1 MAQKPLFDLQ
11 TAHHFFAA
19 NCFNQVWDLIDKT
32 SRTPEEDD
40 QMIRLALAS
49 HYHWTQRDDYSAQSE
64 SIACWQI
71 SRVYAVLAQ
80 ADNARRYAE
89 KSLDASRR
97 DGRQPF
103 YTGYSYEAL
112 ARAESIAGNP
122 AKTTEYLAE
131 ARRYAQ
137 LIPGEDDRQ
146 ALLTDLNTIHLP

>member
-1 MAQKPLFDLQ
+1 MTQNPSFDLQ
-11 TAHHFFAA
+11 KAHHFFAA
-19 NCFNQVWDLIDKT
+19 NCFNQVWDLVDKT
-32 SRTPEEDD
+32 DRTPEEDE

-49 HYHWTQRDDYSAQSE
+49 HYHWTQRNDYSAQSE

-97 DGRQPF
+97 DGSKPF

-122 AKTTEYLAE
+122 AKMTEYLAE
-131 ARRYAQ
+131 AHRCAQ
-137 LIPGEDDRQ
+137 QTPVEDDRQ
-146 ALLTDLNTIHLP
+146 ALLNDLNSIHLP

>member
-1 MAQKPLFDLQ
+1 MAQKPSFDLQ

-19 NCFNQVWDLIDKT
+19 NCFNQAWDLIDKNR
-32 SRTPEEDD
+32 RTPEEDD

-71 SRVYAVLAQ
+71 SRVYAILAQ

-97 DGRQPF
+97 DGSQPF

-112 ARAESIAGNP
+112 ARSEAIAANP
-122 AKTTEYLAE
+122 AKMAEYLSE

-146 ALLTDLNTIHLP
+146 ALLTDLNTIHLL